1 MVIVMSM
8 VGNGNCNGNGD
19 GDGYGDGDRS
29 KDDDDAIRSASTV
42 MRTDISNKP
51 DQMRSLDA

>member
-1 MVIVMSM
+1 MVN
-8 VGNGNCNGNGD
+8 GNGDVNGNGNGD
-19 GDGYGDGDRS
+19 GDGS
-29 KDDDDAIRSASTV
+29 EDDDDAIRSASTV